1 MAEPWFSVAL
11 QSDCAPGAGIGV
23 GREILVMHDLHAL
36 RVVQQRL
43 VFIQRQFQL
52 LGDLGFGG
60 RAHQALLELLDG
72 LLDLARLGAHAARQP
87 VLAAQLVQHGA
98 ADAGGGVGLELRV
111 GGFLITTDSIEQA
124 DHAGLYE
131 VVELDAGRQ
140 AGEQL
145 QGQLPH

>member
-1 MAEPWFSVAL
+1 MACS
-11 QSDCAPGAGIGV
+11 
-23 GREILVMHDLHAL
+23 IL
-36 RVVQQRL
+36 
-43 VFIQRQFQL
+43 
-52 LGDLGFGG
+52 
-60 RAHQALLELLDG
+60 RA
-72 LLDLARLGAHAARQP
+72 LARTLEQP

>member
-1 MAEPWFSVAL
+1 MACSILRAL
-11 QSDCAPGAGIGV
+11 
-23 GREILVMHDLHAL
+23 
-36 RVVQQRL
+36 
-43 VFIQRQFQL
+43 
-52 LGDLGFGG
+52 
-60 RAHQALLELLDG
+60 
-72 LLDLARLGAHAARQP
+72 AHAEAASP
-87 VLAAQLVQHGA
+87 AAQLVQHGA